1 MFVKTICLRAVWKRI
16 GRRVIVRERR
26 AYPMTYNTIAMSNS
40 GLDESSGTE
49 EGNIVASQCLVQWV
63 AKEVVNRTRV
73 YENVAEF

>member
-1 MFVKTICLRAVWKRI
+1 
-16 GRRVIVRERR
+16 
-26 AYPMTYNTIAMSNS
+26 MTYNTIAMSNS